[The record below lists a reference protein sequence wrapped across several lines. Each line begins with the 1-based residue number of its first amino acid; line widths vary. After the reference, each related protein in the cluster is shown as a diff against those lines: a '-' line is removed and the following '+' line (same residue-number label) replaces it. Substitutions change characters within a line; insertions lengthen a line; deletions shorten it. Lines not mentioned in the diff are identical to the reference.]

1 METMNIHDEG
11 AVRVVQLDR
20 PEALNAFNGML
31 MDELAQT
38 FLDATADDSVHVIVL
53 TGAGRAFSAGADL
66 MEMGR
71 ATHEPFHGFG
81 GLQEA
86 ILEFPKPFIVA
97 INGLGV
103 GIGATITGLA
113 DLVFIAEGARLR
125 CPFSALGLTAEA
137 ASTFTFPKLMG
148 RQRASWFLLS
158 AEWMSAEECVEAGIA
173 LEMFSAE
180 DLMPRVME
188 QAQKLAA
195 LPMESLKTTKALIM
209 DPLRDQMRAT
219 IKAETEG
226 LARLVGGPANQEAVS
241 AFRERREANF
251 SAL

>member
-1 METMNIHDEG
+1 METMNIRNEG
-11 AVRVVQLDR
+11 AVRLVELDR
-20 PEALNAFNGML
+20 PDALNAFNSVV

-38 FLDATADDSVHVIVL
+38 FIDATEDDSVHVLVL

-66 MEMGR
+66 REMGR
-71 ATHEPFHGFG
+71 GQREPIHGFG

-103 GIGATITGLA
+103 GVGATIAGLA

-137 ASTFTFPKLMG
+137 ASTFTFPRLMG
-148 RQRASWFLLS
+148 RQKASWFLLA
-158 AEWMSAEECVEAGIA
+158 AEWMSAEEVVESGLA

-180 DLMPRVME
+180 DLMPKTME
-188 QAQKLAA
+188 KAQHLAA
-195 LPMESLKTTKALIM
+195 LPLDSLKTTKTLMM
-209 DPLRDQMRAT
+209 DPVREQVRAT

-226 LARLVGGPANQEAVS
+226 LAALSGGPANREALM
-241 AFRERREANF
+241 AFRDKREPDF